1 MRISDWSSD
10 VCSSDLDGTAMAE
23 GKVAVELVS
32 PERLLLSEE
41 VDMVVVPGE
50 GGDFGVL
57 VRHAPLISTLRPGVI
72 KVHNGGSVTE
82 QIFVAGGFAEVTPS
96 RCTVLAEEALPV
108 GEIDRAKAEQRLSDA
123 KDDLLDAKDATE
135 KAVAERQIKV
145 AEEMVRAAG

>member
-1 MRISDWSSD
+1 
-10 VCSSDLDGTAMAE
+10 MAE
-23 GKVAVELVS
+23 GKVAFELVS

-50 GGDFGVL
+50 EGDFGVL

-96 RCTVLAEEALPV
+96 RCTVLAEERSEERRV
-108 GEIDRAKAEQRLSDA
+108 GKELVSPCSSRWSPDH
-123 KDDLLDAKDATE
+123 
-135 KAVAERQIKV
+135 
-145 AEEMVRAAG
+145 